1 VVFKSFRV
9 EVGGEDALPD
19 GTSFCG
25 LSSMFSIII
34 MGIAVQS
41 CGVSI
46 LYNGFVAI

>member
-34 MGIAVQS
+34 MDTAVQRS
-41 CGVSI
+41 CLTNATNFRS
-46 LYNGFVAI
+46 